1 MFLVGKCDG
10 GKSWRGTH
18 CSLLQHR
25 QKIMVDLTSVGQ
37 ADGIKFERL
46 FLSFRI
52 YQWIIYVVL
61 VRDKLRLNKGPSE
74 IETSKENRK
83 CSMYVWSQKSR
94 QKKNQGEIINY
105 I

>member
-1 MFLVGKCDG
+1 MVGKCDG

-46 FLSFRI
+46 FFLSLGI
-52 YQWIIYVVL
+52 YWWIIYVVL

-74 IETSKENRK
+74 IETSKENGK
-83 CSMYVWSQKSR
+83 CSMCDPKTQDR
-94 QKKNQGEIINY
+94 KKYQGEIIY
-105 I
+105 YV